1 MSNVISVVIGILCA
15 VLMCVALIPLLGW
28 LNWLVLAGCV
38 FGIIFGAFGEKKTGL
53 TINAAVAAVG
63 MLRLLL
69 GGGVL

>member
-1 MSNVISVVIGILCA
+1 MSNAISVIIGILGA
-15 VLMCVALIPLLGW
+15 VLMCVALVPLLGW

-38 FGIIFGAFGEKKTGL
+38 FGIIFGAVSEKKSGL

-69 GGGVL
+69 GGGIL